1 MNPRIAAN
9 QLRTFLDL
17 LGQVQPHLQS
27 DSALPRR
34 IKELIGRNRALGS
47 RDRRLYRELLYTAI
61 RFLPWISP
69 LLTRDPEIAGRAVAI
84 LAPELPETT
93 GYRAALLE
101 GLGADGNDATLSRK
115 AAHLQS
121 IWGGDYSLSDL
132 LPSWLHAECPA
143 AFESPHLEA
152 LNTRANLWI
161 RLQTTDHS
169 LVLNEFTAR
178 GWAYRIM
185 PDFPDAVCLPPNADF
200 ARTDAL
206 RRGFC
211 EIQDLGSQLVLRQ
224 VSPDPGS
231 IWLDACA
238 GAGGKSLQLAQM
250 IGPTGRVDAT
260 DIRPEALTELQ
271 ERATRGRFSNI
282 RILPKVRADDLYDG
296 VLVDAPCSGTG
307 TWRRLPHMKWYTQ
320 PAMLD
325 AFANTQLGILSK
337 AAHQVRSGGLLVY
350 ATCSLTRRE
359 NHDVVSAFLVLHQDF
374 EVEASRLAA
383 GISDGLGSTL
393 LPGTL
398 DTDGFYVAL
407 LRRNASA

>member
-9 QLRTFLDL
+9 QLRTFLAL
-17 LGQVQPHLQS
+17 LGQVQPHLHS

-34 IKELIGRNRALGS
+34 IQELLSRNRALGS

-61 RFLPWISP
+61 RFLPWIKP
-69 LLTRDPEIAGRAVAI
+69 LLARDPEIAGRAVAI
-84 LAPELPETT
+84 LAPDLPETT
-93 GYRAALLE
+93 GYRTALLD
-101 GLGADGNDATLSRK
+101 GLGIDGSDATLSRK
-115 AAHLQS
+115 AAQLQS
-121 IWGGDYSLSDL
+121 TWGGDYSLSGL
-132 LPSWLHAECPA
+132 LPSWLQAECPA
-143 AFESPHLEA
+143 AFESPHIEA
-152 LNTRANLWI
+152 LNTRANLWV
-161 RLQTTDHS
+161 RLQTIDHS

-185 PDFPDAVCLPPNADF
+185 PDFTDAVCLPPNADL

-231 IWLDACA
+231 LWLDACA

-250 IGPTGRVDAT
+250 IGSSGRVDAT
-260 DIRPEALTELQ
+260 DIRPDALNELQ
-271 ERATRGRFSNI
+271 ERAIRGRFSNI
-282 RILPKVRADDLYDG
+282 RILPSVRADDLYDG

-325 AFANTQLGILSK
+325 AFASTQLGILSK
-337 AAHQVRSGGLLVY
+337 AANQVRSGGLLVY
-350 ATCSLTRRE
+350 ATCSLARRE
-359 NHDVVSAFLVLHQDF
+359 NHGVVSDFLARSKAFTA
-374 EVEASRLAA
+374 EAPRLAL
-383 GISDGLGSTL
+383 GVFDGLGSTL

-398 DTDGFYVAL
+398 DTDGFYVAI
-407 LRRNASA
+407 LRRNASV